1 MEVCRKR
8 SRHEKFILATFCTL
22 FIIFMS
28 ISHGPAQESAPTIT
42 EDPVSESVP
51 QETANPDPSSNP
63 ALLELIKT
71 VNPEPPPQ
79 KSSSS
84 KEVLEALQEQDFSY
98 PPAKLSDPFISFI
111 VPVKAPQP
119 ELAPIIENEDL
130 PPEPPK
136 PLTPLQKMSLGE
148 IEKGL
153 KAILWGEMGRRAV
166 IEDSTGKGY
175 IVGVGTSIAGSNG
188 VITEIFDD
196 RLVIQQEVWDKGSRT
211 MVPQNLMVKL
221 NKKQNI

>member
-1 MEVCRKR
+1 MVVCRKR
-8 SRHEKFILATFCTL
+8 RRHEKFILAAFCTL
-22 FIIFMS
+22 FIILMNVS
-28 ISHGPAQESAPTIT
+28 PGAAQEGAPTAI
-42 EDPVSESVP
+42 ENPVPESAP
-51 QETANPDPSSNP
+51 QETANPDPSSDP
-63 ALLELIKT
+63 ALLELIT
-71 VNPEPPPQ
+71 TMSSEPPSQ
-79 KSSSS
+79 KSSPS
-84 KEVLEALQEQDFSY
+84 KEVLDALQEQDFSY
-98 PPAKLSDPFISFI
+98 TPAKLSDPFISFI

-119 ELAPIIENEDL
+119 ELALIVENEDL

-175 IVGVGTSIAGSNG
+175 IVGVGTPIAGSNG

-196 RLVIQQEVWDKGSRT
+196 RLVIQQEVWDKSSKT

-221 NKKQNI
+221 NKKQNS